1 MKEGIKD
8 LASRAMALGARAFLL
23 LIRVLPY
30 PAALALFRGLA
41 LIAWMVDAFHRNVA
55 VTQIRSALPAE
66 NAALLT
72 LRVFT
77 NQADI
82 LVDTIRYAYLS
93 DDEIRARVTVEGREH
108 LAKALASGRGLMM
121 LTGHVG
127 NWEILLHLPRILG
140 IEFCVMADRR
150 NDPRLEAIVNE
161 VRALS
166 GATILPPTGKA
177 LMLIRELRKGRTI
190 GIVADGRAGP
200 REAVYC
206 DVFGMPAPTNPA
218 PAFIAI
224 KGGALV
230 LPVCAHKIG
239 GTYRIR
245 FAEPFDA
252 AARGTKDEAV
262 RDLSARMQSWVES
275 MVREHPHQWFWLYS
289 RWVNRSDMRDIIR
302 QGKGLREFLMHR
314 GMNPDGPHL
323 TS

>member
-8 LASRAMALGARAFLL
+8 LASRTMALGARAFLL

-41 LIAWMVDAFHRNVA
+41 VIAWMVDAFHRTVA
-55 VTQIRSALPAE
+55 LTQIRSALPAE

-72 LRVFT
+72 IKVFM

-93 DDEIRARVTVEGREH
+93 DDEIRARVRVDGREH
-108 LAKALASGRGLMM
+108 LDKALASGRGIMM

-140 IEFCVMADRR
+140 IGFCVMADRR

-161 VRALS
+161 IRALT

-200 REAVYC
+200 KDAVYC

-224 KGGALV
+224 KGNALV

-252 AARGTKDEAV
+252 AAGGAGDEAV

-275 MVREHPHQWFWLYS
+275 MVGEQPHQWFWLYS
-289 RWVNRSDMRDIIR
+289 RWVNRSDMREIIR
-302 QGKGLREFLMHR
+302 QRKGLREFLMNR
-314 GMNPDGPHL
+314 P
-323 TS
+323 